1 MSTRRYSKK
10 HGVSLLTL
18 LIIVFIAIGQSQGW
32 FKSTEKG
39 VVTNEP
45 GLYTISRYV
54 DGDTIVVDM
63 NGTNETIRF
72 IGIDTPETHKPNTP
86 VQCYGP
92 AAAAHTQNT
101 IKAAGGKVRLVS
113 DSLSTNRDRYNRL
126 LRYVYL
132 PDGTDLNQLNVEQGY
147 AFYYPYFPFSKKTEF
162 KAAEDSAIAAKK
174 GLWGACTPT
183 PTDNGGYKMDETQAQ
198 AAGA

>member
-1 MSTRRYSKK
+1 MSTRRYGKK
-10 HGVSLLTL
+10 KGLSLLGL
-18 LIIVFIAIGQSQGW
+18 LVVLFIAIGQNQGW
-32 FKSTEKG
+32 FDKTEQG
-39 VVTNEP
+39 VMTSQP
-45 GLYTISRYV
+45 GLYSIVHYV
-54 DGDTIVVDM
+54 DGDTITVNM

-92 AAAAHTQNT
+92 AAAAYTKNRIT
-101 IKAAGGKVRLVS
+101 AAGSKVRLVS

-132 PDGTDLNQLNVEQGY
+132 PDGTDLNEQLVTNGY
-147 AFYYPYFPFSKKTEF
+147 AFYYPYFPFSKKDEF
-162 KAAEDSAIAAKK
+162 NKAEQQAMATKK

-183 PTDNGGYKMDETQAQ
+183 PTDNGGYKMEETQAQ
-198 AAGA
+198 AGG